1 LKKKINSSI
10 FSSGGKIEI
19 EDSHQNKETTQQH
32 GRRWGGAGLVKKS
45 RKCANKKYMVQY
57 IDYWVKIIS

>member
-32 GRRWGGAGLVKKS
+32 GRRWVGGGTSKK
-45 RKCANKKYMVQY
+45 K
-57 IDYWVKIIS
+57 